1 MYLFDYCQ
9 HSLKITFFRE
19 IFWIAYV
26 ILFRLGSVGQDTQL
40 CLWEVSE
47 DAIRQG
53 LRASSVRS
61 SMHCPSCLNSAAAT
75 ATATA
80 SATASATAVN
90 ATANAADGGTASTT
104 ESTRASPALVAT
116 TPVANHR
123 ESGGFSLTARIA
135 SFALGSSKSSAP
147 TSDSAA
153 GAASAPAGN
162 GSSKEHRRNFSLGSN
177 KSNHVKPVSN
187 HSSSTLPTRTSSTS
201 SNLQQQQQQQHQQQQ
216 QPQSLEAK

>member
-9 HSLKITFFRE
+9 HSVKITLFRK
-19 IFWIAYV
+19 IFWIAYF

-61 SMHCPSCLNSAAAT
+61 SMHCPSCLNSAAT
-75 ATATA
+75 ATATI
-80 SATASATAVN
+80 VN
-90 ATANAADGGTASTT
+90 ATANAADSGTASTT

-123 ESGGFSLTARIA
+123 ESGSFSFTARIA

-153 GAASAPAGN
+153 GAGSASAGN